1 MLSGKKS
8 LMSLML
14 ALVLILAGV
23 ALAEDMLSDAE
34 APAKEQAVGAT
45 TLTNEDYQQIV
56 STYSI
61 DASIP
66 GYTDYLA
73 SYEDADR
80 PNEVVTVDAETFVR
94 YEEDGVAAD
103 PQIFADYEGMA
114 GNSVLTGE
122 ESLTEWVVDV
132 PESGLY
138 DLTLLY
144 YPYEGKNGAIQR
156 AFFIDGKLPYSE
168 LAMVDFNRIWING
181 TYESV
186 TDESGVIVRV
196 WEKDNQGNDLK
207 PSAIERPEWCT
218 RGLHDSNGYI
228 SEEMSI
234 YMEKG
239 QHTLTLLS
247 MREPMLLRSIT
258 LSNSARPSSYAEVK
272 AAGDAAGRQDA
283 TGVSVRFEAENAIKT
298 SSQMLYP
305 VQDQSSA
312 VVYPMSA
319 RYLLNNSIGSS
330 WKSAG
335 QWIEW
340 NFEVPE
346 DGYYEMTMVDKQN
359 FVRGID
365 VYRKIM
371 IDGEVPFEEFS
382 AQPFSY
388 SQTWRMETISDE
400 NDEPYRIY
408 LTAGG
413 HTLRMEVVLGDMAD
427 IISQVQDCVQQLN
440 TIYRQVIYITGVA
453 PDQYRDYQLT
463 ASLPMLEG
471 ELRRVQTDLDTAI
484 AALER
489 TAGNDSDKLTVLR
502 TMTDQLDELIEDQER
517 FTEVLSS
524 FKTNVRACGNW
535 ITQVLDQPLQVDRF
549 YIHSADTQP
558 TLDNAGWWDGVVHEA
573 ERLYYSFIID
583 YNKVGNVAEGDSEN
597 VVLTLWIGTGRD
609 QANVIKSLID
619 EKFTPATGISVN
631 VQLVDMNTL
640 LRATLSGEGPDVA
653 IQVANTNGIAGA
665 VLNTG
670 NDTPVNY
677 GLRNAVLDL
686 TRFEDFKEIA
696 ARFNESAIVPFTF
709 DGATYALPDTQTW
722 LMMFYRKDILAEIGL
737 EVPKTWDEVKVAMSV
752 LSKNQMEFGML
763 PSEQVFAMLLYQNGG
778 RYYTDDEAAS
788 ALDEDVAI
796 NVFKK
801 YCEYY
806 TDYKLDKETSVEERF
821 RTGECPIIISDYT
834 TYNNLQVSAPDILG
848 LWDFTCVPGTVQED
862 GSIDRST
869 GSTGL
874 ADIIMSATEY
884 PDESWEFLK
893 WWTSTETQTLYGR
906 EMESL
911 MGASARV
918 ATANVEALANLS
930 WPMRDYRALIEQ
942 MSSVK
947 GIPQV
952 PGGYYTWRNI
962 SNAFY
967 TITTDTATNNTTP
980 REALMDKVYYINAE
994 IDYKRTE
1001 FGLPLHQSE
1010 TNTVKEE

>member
-8 LMSLML
+8 LMSMVL
-14 ALVLILAGV
+14 ALLLLCGA
-23 ALAEDMLSDAE
+23 ALAEESTS
-34 APAKEQAVGAT
+34 GAT
-45 TLTNEDYQQIV
+45 ALTNADYQQIV

-66 GYTDYLA
+66 GYADYLER
-73 SYEDADR
+73 YEDAAHPD
-80 PNEVVTVDAETFVR
+80 VTVTVDADTFVR
-94 YEEDGVAAD
+94 YEDAGIAAQ
-103 PQIFADYEGMA
+103 PQVFEDYEGMA
-114 GNSVLTGE
+114 GKSVLTGE

-144 YPYEGKNGAIQR
+144 YPYAGKNSAIQR
-156 AFFIDGKLPYSE
+156 AFFVDGKLPYSE
-168 LAMVDFNRIWING
+168 LAMVDFNRVWVNG
-181 TYESV
+181 AYEEY
-186 TDESGVIVRV
+186 TDENGIVVRK
-196 WEKDNQGNDLK
+196 WDKDNQGNDLK
-207 PSAIERPEWCT
+207 PSPMEQPEWCT
-218 RGLHDSNGYI
+218 HGLYDTNGYI
-228 SEEMSI
+228 SDEMSI
-234 YMEKG
+234 YLEAG

-258 LSNSARPSSYAEVK
+258 LSNHSRPASYADVK
-272 AAGDAAGRQDA
+272 AAGDAAGHQDA
-283 TGVSVRFEAENAIKT
+283 TGVSVRFEAENAVKT

-330 WKSAG
+330 WKNAG

-340 NFEVPE
+340 AFEVPQ
-346 DGYYEMTMVDKQN
+346 DGYYEISMVDKQN

-365 VYRKIM
+365 VYRKIV
-371 IDGEVPFEEFS
+371 IDGEVPFAEFN

-388 SQTWRMETISDE
+388 TQTWRIETLSDE
-400 NDEPYRIY
+400 DGNAYRVY
-408 LTAGG
+408 LTAGK
-413 HTLRMEVVLGDMAD
+413 HTLRMEVVLGDMAN
-427 IISQVQDCVQQLN
+427 IIAQVQDCVQQLN
-440 TIYRQVIYITGVA
+440 NIYRQVIYITGVA

-463 ASLPMLEG
+463 ASLPKLEG
-471 ELRRVQTDLDTAI
+471 ELRAVQADIDSAI
-484 AALER
+484 AALEK

-502 TMTDQLDELIEDQER
+502 TMSDQLDELIEDQER

-535 ITQVLDQPLQVDRF
+535 ITQVLAQPLQVDRF
-549 YIHSADTQP
+549 YIHAADTQP
-558 TLDNAGWWDGVVHEA
+558 KLDNSSWWESLAHET

-583 YNKVGNVAEGDSEN
+583 YNKVGNVAEGDTEN

-640 LRATLSGEGPDVA
+640 LRATLAGEGPDVA

-686 TRFEDFKEIA
+686 TQFEDFPEVAK
-696 ARFNESAIVPFTF
+696 RFNESAIIPFSF

-737 EVPKTWDEVKVAMSV
+737 EVPQTWDEVKVAMSI

-763 PSEQVFAMLLYQNGG
+763 PSEQVFAMLLFQNGG
-778 RYYTDDEAAS
+778 RYYTDDNAAS
-788 ALDEDVAI
+788 ALDEDIAI

-806 TDYKLDKETSVEERF
+806 TDYKLDKETSAEERF

-848 LWDFTCVPGTVQED
+848 LWDFTTVPGTVQAD

-869 GSTGL
+869 GTTGL
-874 ADIIMSATEY
+874 ADIIMSATKH

-918 ATANVEALANLS
+918 ATANTEALANLS
-930 WPMRDYRALIEQ
+930 WPMRDYRALVEQ
-942 MSSVK
+942 MQHVR

-962 SNAFY
+962 NNAFY

-994 IDYKRTE
+994 INYKRTE
-1001 FGLPLHQSE
+1001 FGLPLHQTE
-1010 TNTVKEE
+1010 DTTKEE